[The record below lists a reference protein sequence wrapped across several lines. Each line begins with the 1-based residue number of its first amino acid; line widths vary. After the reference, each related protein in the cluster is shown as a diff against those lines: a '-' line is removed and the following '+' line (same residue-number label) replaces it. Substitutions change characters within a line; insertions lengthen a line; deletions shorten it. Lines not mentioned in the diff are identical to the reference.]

1 MENIDNIIQ
10 EDNQENTDN
19 SQPDKSSIEKP
30 KRQKSPAQMES
41 WKKALAKRRENI
53 AKKKQ
58 EQKLT
63 KEEIKKQKK
72 NQTSKGTIS
81 TRN

>member
-30 KRQKSPAQMES
+30 KRQKSPAQMAS
-41 WKKALAKRRENI
+41 WEKALAKR
-53 AKKKQ
+53 
-58 EQKLT
+58 
-63 KEEIKKQKK
+63 K
-72 NQTSKGTIS
+72 N
-81 TRN
+81 